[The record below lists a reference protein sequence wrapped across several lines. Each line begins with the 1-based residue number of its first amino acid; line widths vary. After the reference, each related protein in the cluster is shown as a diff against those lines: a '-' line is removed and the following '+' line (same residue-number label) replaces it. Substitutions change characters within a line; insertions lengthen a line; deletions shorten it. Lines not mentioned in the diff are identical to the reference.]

1 MFTGLVECTA
11 KIVSARRSGDMVE
24 MEIGDVPF
32 AGELKRGD
40 SVSVSG
46 ACLTV
51 VVPGRNSFTVE
62 MMPETFYNTLF
73 SKTGPG
79 YRVNLERAMAATGR
93 FEGHI
98 VTGHVDLVSMV
109 VALKS
114 HGKSRELDFT
124 LPVDAAGLVAR
135 KGSVAVQ
142 GVSLTVIE
150 RGDSFFRVGVIPET
164 LKFTTLGELKIG
176 DPVNLEYDILSKYL
190 KDLLESRTLQVD
202 DRLTMDRLAEMGWS

>member
-11 KIVSARRSGDMVE
+11 KIVNARRSGDMVE

-62 MMPETFYNTLF
+62 MMPETFDNTLF

-79 YRVNLERAMAATGR
+79 YRVNL
-93 FEGHI
+93 
-98 VTGHVDLVSMV
+98 
-109 VALKS
+109 
-114 HGKSRELDFT
+114 
-124 LPVDAAGLVAR
+124 
-135 KGSVAVQ
+135 
-142 GVSLTVIE
+142 
-150 RGDSFFRVGVIPET
+150 
-164 LKFTTLGELKIG
+164 
-176 DPVNLEYDILSKYL
+176 
-190 KDLLESRTLQVD
+190 
-202 DRLTMDRLAEMGWS
+202 

>member
-11 KIVSARRSGDMVE
+11 RIISAKRSGDMVE
-24 MEIGDVPF
+24 LEIGDVPF

-46 ACLTV
+46 ACLSV
-51 VVPGRNSFTVE
+51 IVSGRSSFTVE
-62 MMPETFYNTLF
+62 IMPETFDNTVLG
-73 SKTGPG
+73 KAGPG
-79 YRVNLERAMAATGR
+79 YRVNLERAMPATGR

-98 VTGHVDLVSMV
+98 VTGHVDLISRV

-114 HGKSRELDFT
+114 RGKSRELDFS
-124 LPVDAAGLVAR
+124 LPSDAAGLVVR

-150 RGDSFFRVGVIPET
+150 RGDSSFRVGLIPET
-164 LKFTTLGELKIG
+164 LRSTTLGVLKIG
-176 DPVNLEYDILSKYL
+176 DPVNVEYDILSKYL
-190 KDLLESRTLQVD
+190 KDLVEDRTSD
-202 DRLTMDRLAEMGWS
+202 DDGRLTVDRLAGMGWS